1 MRATWSGMISF
12 GLVNIPV
19 KVYNAARDEQ
29 ISFHQMHKAD
39 DGRVSYQKVCKA
51 CGETLGQD
59 DIVKGYEYEKGRYV
73 IVTDEELD
81 RIDLKTA
88 KTITVEHFVDSREID
103 TLQYEKAY
111 YIGPDNNGEGA
122 YALLREALRR
132 ADKVGIGKVTLHSHE
147 QLAAVRVDEDALVLE
162 TLHFCEEM
170 VKPEGM
176 GIPAADFKVA
186 DDQLDLAKV
195 LIEHMTAE
203 FDPARYHDEYGKALR
218 EMIKAKIEGEEV
230 VAPPEVQPTNV
241 IDIMSALK
249 KSLEAAETGG
259 DGAKKK
265 VAKRKAA

>member
-1 MRATWSGMISF
+1 MRAIWSGMISF

-19 KVYNAARDEQ
+19 KVYNAARDED
-29 ISFHQMHKAD
+29 IRFHQMHKAD
-39 DGRVSYQKVCKA
+39 DGRVGYQKVCKA

-88 KTITVEHFVDSREID
+88 RTITIDHFVDSSEID

-111 YIGPDNNGEGA
+111 FIGPDKQGEGA

-132 ADKVGIGKVTLHSHE
+132 TDKVGIGKVTLRSHE
-147 QLAAVRVDEDALVLE
+147 QLAAVRVHENALVLE
-162 TLHFCEEM
+162 TLHFCDEM

-176 GIPAADFKVA
+176 GIPAADFEVS
-186 DDQLDLAKV
+186 DEQLDLAKV

-203 FDPARYHDEYGKALR
+203 FDPAQYHNEYGRALR
-218 EMIKAKIEGEEV
+218 ELIRAKVEGEEV
-230 VAPPEVQPTNV
+230 VAPPELQPTNV
-241 IDIMSALK
+241 VDIMSALK
-249 KSLEAAETGG
+249 ASLAASEAGG
-259 DGAKKK
+259 DGTK
-265 VAKRKAA
+265 KAA

>member
-29 ISFHQMHKAD
+29 ISFHQMHKTD
-39 DGRVSYQKVCKA
+39 DGRVGYQKVCKA
-51 CGETLGQD
+51 CGKTLGQD

-88 KTITVEHFVDSREID
+88 RTITIDHFVDSAEID

-111 YIGPDNNGEGA
+111 FLGPDTNGEGA

-132 ADKVGIGKVTLHSHE
+132 ADKAGIGKVTLHSHE
-147 QLAAVRVDEDALVLE
+147 QLAAVRVAENALVLE

-176 GIPAADFKVA
+176 GIPAADFKVS
-186 DDQLDLAKV
+186 DEQLDLAKV

-203 FDPARYHDEYGKALR
+203 FDPAQYHDEYGRALR
-218 EMIKAKIEGEEV
+218 EMIRAKIEGEEV
-230 VAPPEVQPTNV
+230 IAPPEVRPTNV
-241 IDIMSALK
+241 VDIMSALK
-249 KSLEAAETGG
+249 KSLEAAESG
-259 DGAKKK
+259 DGA
-265 VAKRKAA
+265 REKAA